1 VLHHRFKCYYGYVV
15 VTAVWIGYFTTFGLL
30 IYGASVANT
39 AMVRQNGF
47 DTASIGIA
55 TAVSTFLQGALGPL
69 AGALNHKRGIRLS
82 MAGGSAVLI
91 LGCLLMYFAVK
102 NELSYI
108 LVFGVVM
115 GIGLAFAGTIT
126 VQTAVNNW
134 FEKRKAF
141 AMGIVM
147 ASTAV
152 GGTVAPLVA
161 RSMTDRL
168 GWQSNWLMMAAFCGV
183 VSVMSAMLLVNKPCD
198 IGQEIDGEK
207 KESTNSGQPE
217 EKLKS
222 TVKFRDVIKT
232 KLFFILMMGFA
243 VRSMV
248 FYCLTGYVLLLMYSK
263 DVSVATASVVLPIF
277 SAASFF
283 GKLLG
288 GVRLPRRIKPQHA
301 IGFNMTVM
309 AIGVI
314 LLSSFPQIQVLR
326 LSSSV
331 LFGLGLGAITVQ
343 LPVAVSHIYGTD
355 NFAVLIGWLGPANSM
370 LASVGPLVL
379 GIVAKVVGY
388 TLPFLVLGCLVLIV
402 AALFFSLE
410 SDRKQL
416 ADLG

>member
-1 VLHHRFKCYYGYVV
+1 MLHVRLKCYYGYIVIG
-15 VTAVWIGYFTTFGLL
+15 AVWFGYFTTFGLL

-55 TAVSTFLQGALGPL
+55 TAVSTFLQGVLGPL
-69 AGALNHKRGIRLS
+69 AGTLNHKRGIRLS
-82 MAGGSAVLI
+82 MAGGSAVLL
-91 LGCLLMYFAVK
+91 LGCLLMYFTVK
-102 NELSYI
+102 NEISYI

-134 FEKRKAF
+134 FEKKKSF
-141 AMGIVM
+141 AMAIVM
-147 ASTAV
+147 MSTAV
-152 GGTVAPLVA
+152 GGTLAPLVA
-161 RSMTDRL
+161 RAMTDQL
-168 GWQSNWLMMAAFCGV
+168 GWQSNWLLMAAFCGV
-183 VSVMSAMLLVNKPCD
+183 VCVMSALLLVNKPRD

-207 KESTNSGQPE
+207 SESPQTDTSAAVMNC
-217 EKLKS
+217 
-222 TVKFRDVIKT
+222 TVRFRDVIKT
-232 KLFFILMMGFA
+232 KLFFVLMMGFA

-263 DVSVATASVVLPIF
+263 DVSVSMASVVLPIF

-283 GKLLG
+283 GKFLG
-288 GVRLPRRIKPQHA
+288 GVSLPRRIKPQHA
-301 IGFNMTVM
+301 IGFNMAVM
-309 AIGVI
+309 AVGVI
-314 LLSSFPQIQVLR
+314 VLSSFPQIQALR

-370 LASVGPLVL
+370 LASVGLLVL
-379 GIVAKVVGY
+379 GITAKTLGY
-388 TLPFLVLGCLVLIV
+388 TVPFVVLGFLILIV
-402 AALFFSLE
+402 AWLFFRLE
-410 SDRKQL
+410 GNHPQE
-416 ADLG
+416 

>member
-1 VLHHRFKCYYGYVV
+1 MLHNRLNCYYGYVV
-15 VTAVWIGYFTTFGLL
+15 IGAVWIGYFTTFGLL

-69 AGALNHKRGIRLS
+69 AGTLNHKRGIRLS
-82 MAGGSAVLI
+82 MAGGSAVLL
-91 LGCLLMYFAVK
+91 LGCLLMFFTVK
-102 NELSYI
+102 NELSYV
-108 LVFGVVM
+108 LVFGCVM

-141 AMGIVM
+141 AMAIVM
-147 ASTAV
+147 MSTAV

-161 RSMTDRL
+161 RAMTDRL
-168 GWQSNWLMMAAFCGV
+168 GWQSNWLLMAGFCGV
-183 VSVMSAMLLVNKPCD
+183 VSIMSAILLVNKPCD
-198 IGQEIDGEK
+198 IGQEIDGET
-207 KESTNSGQPE
+207 KEVSDIDQTAE
-217 EKLKS
+217 VLKY

-232 KLFFILMMGFA
+232 KLFFVLMMGFA
-243 VRSMV
+243 VRSMA

-263 DVSVATASVVLPIF
+263 DVSVAAASVVLPIF

-283 GKLLG
+283 GKFLG
-288 GVRLPRRIKPQHA
+288 GVNLPRRIKPQHA

-309 AIGVI
+309 AVGVI
-314 LLSSFPQIQVLR
+314 VLSSFPQIQALR

-370 LASVGPLVL
+370 LASVGPLILGITAKTLGYSVPFVVL
-379 GIVAKVVGY
+379 GFLILVVAG
-388 TLPFLVLGCLVLIV
+388 
-402 AALFFSLE
+402 LFFQLE
-410 SDRKQL
+410 
-416 ADLG
+416 GNHHP